1 MYIALNLIA
10 LALGYLVFLEATKE
24 KKDTKTVG
32 RLIGVFIMTAALGTI
47 LIAFAESSAT
57 NCIKKGGFNCPILS
71 KHCLLKG
78 KS

>member
-10 LALGYLVFLEATKE
+10 LALGYFVFLEATKE

-32 RLIGVFIMTAALGTI
+32 RLIGVFIMTAALGTL
-47 LIAFAESSAT
+47 LIAFAETSVG
-57 NCIKKGGFNCPILS
+57 NCMKKAGFKCPIPS
-71 KHCLLKG
+71 KYCLLRG

>member
-10 LALGYLVFLEATKE
+10 LAVGYFVFLEATKE

-47 LIAFAESSAT
+47 LIAFAESSAS
-57 NCIKKGGFNCPILS
+57 NCLKKGGAKCRFVS
-71 KHCLLKG
+71 KLCSFRG
-78 KS
+78 KA